1 MKHLGLRVVTA
12 AAVLLSGAV
21 HPWLWWV
28 DGFRNISW
36 IGPLFLLNAVAGLV
50 IAIAVLAWPHWLPP
64 LVAAGF
70 GASTLGAFLLSTT
83 VGLFGIQEVFW
94 GGPQVLAMVAEVV
107 AIVCGLALVL
117 RTTGLR
123 PSRRG
128 APQRSGA
135 RARKA

>member
-1 MKHLGLRVVTA
+1 MKLLILRIVTA

-21 HPWLWWV
+21 HLWLWWY

-36 IGPLFLLNAVAGLV
+36 IGPLFLVNAVAGVV
-50 IAIAVLAWPHWLPP
+50 IAIAVLAWPHWLPA

-94 GGPQVLAMVAEVV
+94 GTPQVLAMVSEVV
-107 AIVCGLALVL
+107 ALVGGVALVL

-123 PSRRG
+123 LSRRD
-128 APQRSGA
+128 APQRTAA
-135 RARKA
+135 RS

>member
-1 MKHLGLRVVTA
+1 MKQLGLRIVTA

-21 HPWLWWV
+21 HLWLWWV
-28 DGFRNISW
+28 DGFRDISW
-36 IGPLFLLNAVAGLV
+36 IGPLFLVNAVAGLV
-50 IAIAVLAWPHWLPP
+50 IAVAVLAWPHWLPA

-94 GGPQVLAMVAEVV
+94 GGPQVLAMVAELV
-107 AIVCGLALVL
+107 AIVGGVILVL

-123 PSRRG
+123 LSRRG
-128 APQRSGA
+128 APQRSHA
-135 RARKA
+135 RP